1 MTDESFSFP
10 QKPVSE
16 SFASTEVAMMADL
29 NRVILGPGV
38 MCWWLV
44 AVSNLAALA
53 ARRKRS
59 RQNYRTNFSSDVIKR
74 RPQDA
79 SGRMRTLLCSG
90 IRISN
95 AVGYGETHIHD
106 TDELYR
112 WCMKRFARSG
122 GKSADVS
129 QSSITAQCHGDM
141 LLPGHDP
148 ASETWAPVDGS
159 KRNPNERP

>member
-1 MTDESFSFP
+1 
-10 QKPVSE
+10 
-16 SFASTEVAMMADL
+16 MADL

-79 SGRMRTLLCSG
+79 SGRMRTLLWYHCWGQDEPNFQSVSVS
-90 IRISN
+90 R
-95 AVGYGETHIHD
+95 
-106 TDELYR
+106 TDRVRE
-112 WCMKRFARSG
+112 
-122 GKSADVS
+122 
-129 QSSITAQCHGDM
+129 
-141 LLPGHDP
+141 
-148 ASETWAPVDGS
+148 SEFRTL
-159 KRNPNERP
+159 

>member
-1 MTDESFSFP
+1 MVP
-10 QKPVSE
+10 
-16 SFASTEVAMMADL
+16 L
-29 NRVILGPGV
+29 LGP
-38 MCWWLV
+38 
-44 AVSNLAALA
+44 
-53 ARRKRS
+53 RRAE
-59 RQNYRTNFSSDVIKR
+59 FSVCLREPNGQS
-74 RPQDA
+74 
-79 SGRMRTLLCSG
+79 SG